1 MSSTSFPCFFWCC
14 KLHVRNFTHKI
25 TQTRLNRQTG
35 LFDTASQ
42 FFRFSF
48 ASYGFCFIWRRC
60 SASHVQRLDITQR
73 KMFRTIVGWAT
84 LDLEDWRAT
93 MRRMNDILNAAMPY
107 TSIHPNQPV
116 ERWNFQKTIQLSVRG
131 FAHLDRWLGPTSLPQ
146 LEPANSNLPP
156 GFCRDICVCYG
167 QLRPPPV
174 HQQIS
179 TWVGWAPELVEV
191 SCLQYVQTSNP
202 EKWCSPCGGVAYSW
216 PILLI
221 QCFQQAAASKIVQPC
236 YRVCRAYVFDF
247 FSRRYLRICF
257 DTHVLSCRSCASLRL
272 RN

>member
-1 MSSTSFPCFFWCC
+1 MQHISCAAIGHYPTQNVPNNCGMG
-14 KLHVRNFTHKI
+14 NFGS
-25 TQTRLNRQTG
+25 RG
-35 LFDTASQ
+35 LESNNATDEWHTK
-42 FFRFSF
+42 
-48 ASYGFCFIWRRC
+48 C
-60 SASHVQRLDITQR
+60 S
-73 KMFRTIVGWAT
+73 
-84 LDLEDWRAT
+84 
-93 MRRMNDILNAAMPY
+93 NA
-107 TSIHPNQPV
+107 IHIHTPNQPV

-247 FSRRYLRICF
+247 FSKISTYLFWHACSF
-257 DTHVLSCRSCASLRL
+257 LPVLCLPPFAQLSFPVYEYVQYCWYVMI
-272 RN
+272 